1 MEHGSSLG
9 DYMALYIVNSLDGF
23 GAFTA
28 TVSET
33 NGIDAGQFVKCVS
46 TVEATA
52 TSTVVDKI
60 LVSMCDDA
68 ADEDVVVGVAL
79 EDADNG
85 EVISIATRGI
95 FRFQS
100 EQNNGAITAGAV
112 LQVGDQAV
120 SGAGATT
127 DGIEVELYA
136 PADGARPI
144 GQALTTSNADD
155 EFVVCRMS
163 MGNGGGAI

>member
-1 MEHGSSLG
+1 
-9 DYMALYIVNSLDGF
+9 MALYVVNSLDGF

-46 TVEATA
+46 STEATA

-60 LVSMCDDA
+60 LVAMCDDA
-68 ADEDVVVGVAL
+68 ADEDLVCGVAL
-79 EDADNG
+79 EDGDNG
-85 EVISIATRGI
+85 EIISIATRGI

-127 DGIEVELYA
+127 DGIEVELYDA
-136 PADGARPI
+136 ADSARPI
-144 GQALTTSNADD
+144 GQALTTSNTDD
-155 EFVVCRMS
+155 EFVVCRFDL
-163 MGNGGGAI
+163 GNAAGAV